1 MLDPPYSSSS
11 LDKLTSL
18 FPPVQNST
26 QNTSSLFDSQLG
38 RPNQLLFNGSQSLF
52 DSSSLSDANLL
63 EWSHAANPLNSSTE
77 NNLSDDILSLSL
89 LASLSPNAADSLS
102 VQSAHL
108 AQLQMAALAAATRYN
123 SALAG
128 VQSAQSRRPSSSSFT
143 PSLHSPITAP
153 STPIHGQKAV
163 SPTSPTGG
171 SSFNHAP
178 KNPKL
183 YKTELCRSWM
193 DIGRCNYGERCQYA
207 HGEHEKRPIPRHPK
221 YKTEACQSYHQS
233 GYCPYG
239 PRCHFIHNE
248 SEMMAAQMAR
258 QRENSIAAAQGKQ
271 QVLKMDAGS
280 LNPLLTSQLSP
291 LLSAAMSNAVNS
303 NDTNSPSCVLWK
315 CRRLAYEFKL
325 RRFGYSQLHHK
336 SVNNIRSSGSESPI
350 GSFSPSL
357 DIDDT
362 PLGIL
367 TGFSSLTNHGLP
379 MRTERRV
386 QLEDRMKMDGLMQNI
401 VSWTIDD
408 APSSLHLPS
417 SPTSSSSS
425 STTTG
430 AGSRLPVF
438 AQLSNPSQ

>member
-1 MLDPPYSSSS
+1 
-11 LDKLTSL
+11 
-18 FPPVQNST
+18 
-26 QNTSSLFDSQLG
+26 
-38 RPNQLLFNGSQSLF
+38 
-52 DSSSLSDANLL
+52 
-63 EWSHAANPLNSSTE
+63 
-77 NNLSDDILSLSL
+77 
-89 LASLSPNAADSLS
+89 
-102 VQSAHL
+102 
-108 AQLQMAALAAATRYN
+108 MAALAAAYN
-123 SALAG
+123 SLQQRSSWSSICTAL
-128 VQSAQSRRPSSSSFT
+128 
-143 PSLHSPITAP
+143 
-153 STPIHGQKAV
+153 

-171 SSFNHAP
+171 SSFNHPP

-291 LLSAAMSNAVNS
+291 LLSAAMSNAIPTTPTRLPAYCGSVG
-303 NDTNSPSCVLWK
+303 DSPTS
-315 CRRLAYEFKL
+315 
-325 RRFGYSQLHHK
+325 SS
-336 SVNNIRSSGSESPI
+336 SVDSGSESPI

-379 MRTERRV
+379 MRTERRI

-430 AGSRLPVF
+430 AGSRLPSVTG
-438 AQLSNPSQ
+438 LSYSPVVGISGSSKAIRPALARVRGPIGSIQPLL